1 MSLEPI
7 GMVQTGR
14 LNKMKS
20 KNWAEFN
27 NVENFGD
34 KNFGYNSNLGETV
47 GTKAWL
53 GGEKLKIEFK
63 QLFHAVLLQRCKRE
77 LEQ

>member
-27 NVENFGD
+27 NVKNFGD
-34 KNFGYNSNLGETV
+34 FYKSIFGETV

-63 QLFHAVLLQRCKRE
+63 QLFHAVLLQKCKRE

>member
-1 MSLEPI
+1 MSLELM

-14 LNKMKS
+14 LKKMKN

-27 NVENFGD
+27 NVEIFGEFY
-34 KNFGYNSNLGETV
+34 KSIFCETV
-47 GTKAWL
+47 EAKAWQ

>member
-1 MSLEPI
+1 MSLELM

-14 LNKMKS
+14 LNKMS

-27 NVENFGD
+27 NVEIFGEFY
-34 KNFGYNSNLGETV
+34 KSIFGETV

-63 QLFHAVLLQRCKRE
+63 QLFHAVLLQRCKKE